1 LFLSGGFFFLELVIG
16 PIWSIPMDVAPEF
29 AGTASG
35 LMNTGSAVAAIISPL
50 AFGAIVDL
58 TGNWILPFAV
68 SIGVLLLGVVLSF
81 TMHPER
87 KFVSDAAIAGGV
99 PAE

>member
-1 LFLSGGFFFLELVIG
+1 
-16 PIWSIPMDVAPEF
+16 
-29 AGTASG
+29 
-35 LMNTGSAVAAIISPL
+35 MNTGSAIAAIVSPL

-68 SIGVLLLGVVLSF
+68 SIGLLLLGVALSF

-87 KFVSDAAIAGGV
+87 KFVEADNPAVAVAAV
-99 PAE
+99 PAQ